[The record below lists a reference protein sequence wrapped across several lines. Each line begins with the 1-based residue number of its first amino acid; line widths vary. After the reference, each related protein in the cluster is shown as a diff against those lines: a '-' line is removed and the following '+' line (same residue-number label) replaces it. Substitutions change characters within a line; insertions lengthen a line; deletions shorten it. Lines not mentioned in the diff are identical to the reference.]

1 MQRKL
6 TFTALITLIAA
17 LTLSVSVLAGS
28 PCCKGKAM
36 KSANQKG
43 CMMKAAGCPHHAE
56 MQEAFKALESDL
68 AALEKGVPAADQE
81 AFMKA
86 HQAHLKKLL
95 ETRAQCMK
103 GCKAKMEAKE
113 SAKS

>member
-1 MQRKL
+1 MQKKL

-17 LTLSVSVLAGS
+17 LALSLSVLAGS

-36 KSANQKG
+36 KSADGKG
-43 CMMKAAGCPHHAE
+43 CMMKSGSCPHQAE

-68 AALEKGVPAADQE
+68 AAMEKGVPASDQG

-86 HQAHLKKLL
+86 HQEHLKKLL
-95 ETRAQCMK
+95 ETRALCMK
-103 GCKAKMEAKE
+103 ECKAKMESKD
-113 SAKS
+113 SAKG